1 MSKAPEAA
9 GTGHAARSYP
19 PRPEAVYFYGTCLV
33 DMFVPEAGMDAIAL
47 LEREGI
53 RVIFPD
59 NQTCCGQPAY
69 TSGFPDEARQVVE
82 SQLDLFPGG
91 YPIVV
96 PSGSCGGMIR
106 WNWEKVVAGDPA
118 LKARAA
124 AIAERTFE
132 FAEFLVHVLDFK
144 RPDQGPALTVALH
157 TSCSARREMGT
168 LLVGRELLA
177 RLGNVTLAIHDH
189 EFECCGFGGTF
200 SLKHPDVSTAMVSDK
215 VASIKATGAC
225 QMVTADCGCMLN
237 ITQRAAREDQDA
249 GRASASLP
257 GEHLATFLLRR
268 TGGKPSGEHA

>member
-1 MSKAPEAA
+1 MSKPNAAA
-9 GTGHAARSYP
+9 GTAHAARSYP

-33 DMFVPEAGMDAIAL
+33 DMFVPEAGMDAITL

-59 NQTCCGQPAY
+59 DQTCCGQPAY
-69 TSGFPDEARQVVE
+69 TSGFPAEARQVVE
-82 SQLDLFPGG
+82 SQLDLFPRN

-106 WNWEKVVAGDPA
+106 WNWEKICADDPA
-118 LKARAA
+118 LKAKAA
-124 AIAERTFE
+124 AIAERTYE
-132 FAEFLVHVLDFK
+132 FAEFLLHVVGFN
-144 RPDQGPALTVALH
+144 REDQGPDITVALH

-177 RLGNVTLAIHDH
+177 RLGKVTLAIHDH
-189 EFECCGFGGTF
+189 ESECCGFGGTF

-249 GRASASLP
+249 GRAGASLP

>member
-1 MSKAPEAA
+1 
-9 GTGHAARSYP
+9 
-19 PRPEAVYFYGTCLV
+19 
-33 DMFVPEAGMDAIAL
+33 
-47 LEREGI
+47 
-53 RVIFPD
+53 VIFPD

-82 SQLDLFPGG
+82 SQLDLFPGD
-91 YPIVV
+91 YPHRGALRLLRRHDPLELGEGRAPTTR
-96 PSGSCGGMIR
+96 PSRPGRLPSPPAPTSSPSFWCMFWLSSARIR
-106 WNWEKVVAGDPA
+106 A
-118 LKARAA
+118 L
-124 AIAERTFE
+124 
-132 FAEFLVHVLDFK
+132 
-144 RPDQGPALTVALH
+144 PLTVALH

-189 EFECCGFGGTF
+189 ESECCGFGGTF